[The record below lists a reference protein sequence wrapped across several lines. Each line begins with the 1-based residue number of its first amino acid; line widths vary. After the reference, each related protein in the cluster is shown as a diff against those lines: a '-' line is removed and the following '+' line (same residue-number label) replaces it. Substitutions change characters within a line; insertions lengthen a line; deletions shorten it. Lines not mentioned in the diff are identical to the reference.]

1 MSTLRLMCRH
11 TALKVGKT
19 YLDNLLDQGDFEE
32 AADLCVR
39 VFKNEKRLWQDE
51 AIVRYLHYSKQ
62 KCKSKT

>member
-51 AIVRYLHYSKQ
+51 AIVRCL
-62 KCKSKT
+62 